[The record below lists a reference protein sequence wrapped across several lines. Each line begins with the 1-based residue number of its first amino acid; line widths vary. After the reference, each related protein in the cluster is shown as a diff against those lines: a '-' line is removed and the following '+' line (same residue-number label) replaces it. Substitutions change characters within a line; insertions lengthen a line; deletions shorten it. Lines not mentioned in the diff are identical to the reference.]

1 MIDLSP
7 MTSPMSFGDAVHLL
21 RRATFHPTWAAAA
34 ALVGRTPAQAVDALL
49 DATEPPPT
57 PPVWANTQPEFN
69 DFAAAARLWPE
80 LQQWWM
86 DRVLTLPSLR
96 ERMVLLWHNT
106 FTSDYITVYAGQW
119 MVRQNVLI
127 RTKAYEYRALSEGMI
142 SDPAMLRYL
151 NGDQSIKGNPNENF
165 AREWFEL
172 FTLGVGN
179 YSERDIVEASR
190 AFTGWRISG
199 LEGVYNRGLADLGEK
214 TILGETGPWEWA
226 DVVRITFEQD
236 ACARWVAGKL
246 LRQFVTYYPTN
257 EDLAAVASIVR
268 DRDFNVKEVL
278 RVLLTSKAFFDPG
291 VRGSLIKS
299 PADLVVGLAA
309 VLGATNV
316 DRSYAVASMS
326 RLTQEPFYP
335 PTVQGW
341 QGHHAWITS
350 SSFPQRQRFAESFVD
365 GKQTGS
371 AARLQTSTGQTL
383 TPDVIALVRALPDS
397 QDAVKVVEHVAA
409 LLLPIAITTEQ
420 RDVLLEIMLAGMPV
434 YEWDV
439 NEPSSVQRVKFLL
452 QAIVRMPEF
461 QLM

>member
-7 MTSPMSFGDAVHLL
+7 STSPLGFGDAVHLL
-21 RRATFHPTWAAAA
+21 RRATLHPTWQQAA
-34 ALVGRTPAQAVDALL
+34 ALVGTTPRDAVDALL
-49 DATEPPPT
+49 DAIEVPPT
-57 PPVWANTQPEFN
+57 PPSWADTPPEFT

-80 LQQWWM
+80 LQEWWM
-86 DRVLTLPSLR
+86 ARLLEVPSLR
-96 ERMVLLWHNT
+96 ERLVLLWHNT
-106 FTSDYITVYAGQW
+106 FTTDYITAYAAQW
-119 MVRQNVLI
+119 MVRQNELI
-127 RTKAYEYRALSEGMI
+127 RSRAYDYRSLAEGMI

-179 YSERDIVEASR
+179 YSERDITEAAR

-199 LEGVYNRGLADLGEK
+199 LDGVYNRGLADLGEK
-214 TILGETGPWEWA
+214 TILGQTGPWEWA
-226 DVVRITFEQD
+226 DVARITFEQD
-236 ACARWVAGKL
+236 ACSRWVAAKL
-246 LRQFVTYYPTN
+246 LKAFLSFYPSDDDVRT
-257 EDLAAVASIVR
+257 VASLVR
-268 DRDFNVKEVL
+268 DRSFNVREVL
-278 RVLLTSKAFFDPG
+278 RVLLASRTFYDPS
-291 VRGSLIKS
+291 VRGALIKS

-309 VLGATNV
+309 VLNASNI
-316 DRSYAVASMS
+316 DRTYAVASMT

-365 GKQTGS
+365 GKQSGS
-371 AARLQTSTGQTL
+371 SARLQTESGQNL
-383 TPDVIALVRALPDS
+383 TPDVIAFIRQMPDHD
-397 QDAVKVVEHVAA
+397 DAVKVVEHVAA
-409 LLLPIAITTEQ
+409 LLLPIPITTEQ

-434 YEWDV
+434 YEWNV
-439 NEPSSVQRVKFLL
+439 NEPSTVQRVKFLL